1 MIHARRGSLIKGS
14 RTELEVN
21 LNAKRIITL
30 LMAAVMAMALLG
42 CNAANTTPTPAIG
55 NEATPTPPLTP
66 TITSEPPTPV
76 PTPTP
81 TPAPTKDVSAMP
93 EQAVFTELFSIKV
106 GEGKNEIGYLN
117 AAPLYVSGPTSFHV
131 DEDDWIAILDPNRG
145 RIMIFDDNEL
155 AHILD
160 LRDEL
165 AYPYHMCYADGG
177 FYIVDIGYEYI
188 LYAAFTMDDV
198 GKTGCET
205 KVYEIPEETTALLI
219 IDIYATEKGVILDG
233 AVAGEYHTSFNYWIL
248 DLKRGEF
255 IPTDEYQEF
264 EESEGETIIRTLGDE
279 WHLPMAENCSFE
291 IYGIDNHGF
300 LYVGYYEDFYA
311 EVGASTL
318 EKTIR
323 CYNSEGRQFGAA
335 RIDIDKYSSYPNVD
349 TVVLEDGTIYHMAC
363 YEDRITIYEVT
374 LGQRYE
380 TRKEELIERAIQK
393 REEAQRRTA
402 DPDAP

>member
-1 MIHARRGSLIKGS
+1 M
-14 RTELEVN
+14 
-21 LNAKRIITL
+21 NAKRIITL

-42 CNAANTTPTPAIG
+42 CNAANTTPTPAIE
-55 NEATPTPPLTP
+55 NEATPAPTLTP
-66 TITSEPPTPV
+66 EITAEPPAPE
-76 PTPTP
+76 PTP

>member
-21 LNAKRIITL
+21 LNAKIIITL

-219 IDIYATEKGVILDG
+219 GDIYATEKGVILEGSDG
-233 AVAGEYHTSFNYWIL
+233 SDSDHFCYWIL

-255 IPTDEYQEF
+255 IPTDEY
-264 EESEGETIIRTLGDE
+264 IIEIENDDE
-279 WHLPMAENCSFE
+279 LICLIFQDKWHVPLAENCSFD
-291 IYGIDNHGF
+291 IYGIDKYGF
-300 LYVGYYEDFYA
+300 IYVGYYEDFYA
-311 EVGASTL
+311 EVGAVTL

-323 CYNSEGRQFGAA
+323 CYNSKGRQFGVA
-335 RIDIDKYSSYPNVD
+335 RIDMDKYSSFLNMD

>member
-1 MIHARRGSLIKGS
+1 MREPYPGS

-42 CNAANTTPTPAIG
+42 CNAANTTPTPTNG
-55 NEATPTPPLTP
+55 NEATPAPTLTP
-66 TITSEPPTPV
+66 EITAEPPAPE
-76 PTPTP
+76 PTP
-81 TPAPTKDVSAMP
+81 TPAPTKDVNAMP
-93 EQAVFTELFSIKV
+93 ELAVFTELFSIPV
-106 GEGKNEIGYLN
+106 GKGKNEIGYMLEV
-117 AAPLYVSGPTSFHV
+117 PPMFSSGPTSFHV
-131 DEDDWIAILDPNRG
+131 DEDGWIAILDPKC
-145 RIMIFDDNEL
+145 RIMIFDGNKL

-160 LRDEL
+160 LSDKL
-165 AYPYHMCYADGG
+165 IYPYHMCYADGG

-205 KVYEIPEETTALLI
+205 KVYKIPEETTVLLI
-219 IDIYATEKGVILDG
+219 GDICATEKGVILSGSDG
-233 AVAGEYHTSFNYWIL
+233 DRFQDWIL
-248 DLKRGEF
+248 NLAHGKF
-255 IPTDEYQEF
+255 IPTDEYIECVR
-264 EESEGETIIRTLGDE
+264 EGDE
-279 WHLPMAENCSFE
+279 LVCRILGNEWHIPVQNHCSLGV
-291 IYGIDNHGF
+291 YGIDKYGF
-300 LYVGYYEDFYA
+300 IYVGYYEDFYA
-311 EVGASTL
+311 EVGAVTL

-323 CYNSEGRQFGAA
+323 CYNSKGRQFGVA
-335 RIDIDKYSSYPNVD
+335 RIDMDKYSSFLNMD

>member
-1 MIHARRGSLIKGS
+1 M
-14 RTELEVN
+14 
-21 LNAKRIITL
+21 NAKIIITL
-30 LMAAVMAMALLG
+30 LMAAVMAAALLG
-42 CNAANTTPTPAIG
+42 CDAVNTTPTPTIG

-66 TITSEPPTPV
+66 TITAEPSTPI

-93 EQAVFTELFSIKV
+93 ELAVFTELFSIKV
-106 GEGKNEIGYLN
+106 GEGKNEIGYM
-117 AAPLYVSGPTSFHV
+117 AVGPLYVPGPTAFYAN
-131 DEDDWIAILDPNRG
+131 EDGWIAILDPNRD
-145 RIMIFDDNEL
+145 RIMIFYGNKL

-160 LRDEL
+160 LSDKL
-165 AYPYHMCYADGG
+165 SYPYHMCYADGG

-205 KVYEIPEETTALLI
+205 KVYEIPEGTTVLLI
-219 IDIYATEKGVILDG
+219 IDIYATEKGVILYGVD
-233 AVAGEYHTSFNYWIL
+233 ENDNYTSNWIL
-248 DLKRGEF
+248 DLKRSEF
-255 IPTDEYQEF
+255 IPTDEY
-264 EESEGETIIRTLGDE
+264 IIEIENDDE
-279 WHLPMAENCSFE
+279 LICLIFQDKWHVPLAENCSFD
-291 IYGIDNHGF
+291 IYGIDKYGF
-300 LYVGYYEDFYA
+300 IYVGYYEDFYA
-311 EVGASTL
+311 EVGAVTL

-335 RIDIDKYSSYPNVD
+335 RIDIDKYSSFLNMD

-380 TRKEELIERAIQK
+380 TRKDELIERAIRK

>member
-1 MIHARRGSLIKGS
+1 MIHECCGSLIKGS
-14 RTELEVN
+14 RTELEEN

-30 LMAAVMAMALLG
+30 LMAAVMAAALLG
-42 CNAANTTPTPAIG
+42 CNAANTTPTPTIG
-55 NEATPTPPLTP
+55 NKATAAPTLTP
-66 TITSEPPTPV
+66 EITSEPPAPE
-76 PTPTP
+76 PTP

-93 EQAVFTELFSIKV
+93 ELAVFTELFSIKV
-106 GEGKNEIGYLN
+106 GEGKNEIGYM
-117 AAPLYVSGPTSFHV
+117 AVGPLYVPGPTAFYAN
-131 DEDDWIAILDPNRG
+131 EDGWIAILDPNRG
-145 RIMIFDDNEL
+145 RIMIFDGNKL

-160 LRDEL
+160 LSDKL
-165 AYPYHMCYADGG
+165 IYPYHMCYADGG

-219 IDIYATEKGVILDG
+219 GDIYATEKGVILEGSDG
-233 AVAGEYHTSFNYWIL
+233 SDSDHFCYWIL

-255 IPTDEYQEF
+255 IPTDEY
-264 EESEGETIIRTLGDE
+264 IIEIENDDE
-279 WHLPMAENCSFE
+279 LICLIFQDKWHVPLAENCSFD
-291 IYGIDNHGF
+291 IYGIDKYGF
-300 LYVGYYEDFYA
+300 IYVGYYEDFYA
-311 EVGASTL
+311 EVGAVTL

-323 CYNSEGRQFGAA
+323 CYNSKGRQFGVA
-335 RIDIDKYSSYPNVD
+335 RIDMDKYSSFLNMD

>member
-42 CNAANTTPTPAIG
+42 CNAANTTPTPTIG
-55 NEATPTPPLTP
+55 NKATAAPTLTP
-66 TITSEPPTPV
+66 EITSEPPAPE
-76 PTPTP
+76 PTP

-93 EQAVFTELFSIKV
+93 ELAVFTELFSIKV
-106 GEGKNEIGYLN
+106 GEGKNEIGYM
-117 AAPLYVSGPTSFHV
+117 AVGPLYVPGPTAFYAN
-131 DEDDWIAILDPNRG
+131 EDGWIAILDPNRG
-145 RIMIFDDNEL
+145 RIMIFDGNKL

-160 LRDEL
+160 LSDEL
-165 AYPYHMCYADGG
+165 SYPYHMCYADGG

-219 IDIYATEKGVILDG
+219 GDIYATEKGVILEGSDG
-233 AVAGEYHTSFNYWIL
+233 SDSDHFCYWIL

-255 IPTDEYQEF
+255 IPTDEY
-264 EESEGETIIRTLGDE
+264 IIEIENDDE
-279 WHLPMAENCSFE
+279 LICLIFQDKWHVPLAENCSFD
-291 IYGIDNHGF
+291 IYGIDKYGF
-300 LYVGYYEDFYA
+300 IYVGYYEDFYA
-311 EVGASTL
+311 EVGAVTL

-323 CYNSEGRQFGAA
+323 CYNSKGRQFGVA
-335 RIDIDKYSSYPNVD
+335 RIDMDKYSSFLNMD

>member
-42 CNAANTTPTPAIG
+42 CNAANTTPTPTIG
-55 NEATPTPPLTP
+55 NKATAAPTLTP
-66 TITSEPPTPV
+66 EITSEPPAPE
-76 PTPTP
+76 PTP

-93 EQAVFTELFSIKV
+93 ELAVFTELFSIKV
-106 GEGKNEIGYLN
+106 GEGKNEIGYM
-117 AAPLYVSGPTSFHV
+117 AVGPLYVPGPTAFYAN
-131 DEDDWIAILDPNRG
+131 EDGWIAILDPNRG
-145 RIMIFDDNEL
+145 RIMIFDGNKL

-160 LRDEL
+160 LSDEL
-165 AYPYHMCYADGG
+165 SYPYHMCYADGG

-219 IDIYATEKGVILDG
+219 GDIYATEKGVILEGSDG
-233 AVAGEYHTSFNYWIL
+233 SDSDHFCYWIL

-255 IPTDEYQEF
+255 IPTDEY
-264 EESEGETIIRTLGDE
+264 IIEIENDDE
-279 WHLPMAENCSFE
+279 LICLIFQDKWHVPLAENCSFD
-291 IYGIDNHGF
+291 IYGIDKYGF
-300 LYVGYYEDFYA
+300 IYVGYYEDFYA
-311 EVGASTL
+311 EVGAGTL

-323 CYNSEGRQFGAA
+323 CYNTEGQQFGAA

>member
-1 MIHARRGSLIKGS
+1 MIHECCGSLIKGS

-42 CNAANTTPTPAIG
+42 CNAANTTPTPTNG
-55 NEATPTPPLTP
+55 NEATPAPTLTP
-66 TITSEPPTPV
+66 EITSEPPAPE
-76 PTPTP
+76 PTP

-93 EQAVFTELFSIKV
+93 ELAVFTELFSIKV
-106 GEGKNEIGYLN
+106 GEGKNEIGYM
-117 AAPLYVSGPTSFHV
+117 AVGPLYVPGPTAFYAN
-131 DEDDWIAILDPNRG
+131 EDGWIAILDPNRG
-145 RIMIFDDNEL
+145 RIMIFDGNKL

-160 LRDEL
+160 LSDEL
-165 AYPYHMCYADGG
+165 SYPYHMCYADGG

-219 IDIYATEKGVILDG
+219 GDIYATEKGVILEGSDG
-233 AVAGEYHTSFNYWIL
+233 SDSDHFCYWIL

-255 IPTDEYQEF
+255 IPTDEY
-264 EESEGETIIRTLGDE
+264 IIEIENDDE
-279 WHLPMAENCSFE
+279 LICLIFQDKWHVPLAENCSFD
-291 IYGIDNHGF
+291 IYGIDKYGF
-300 LYVGYYEDFYA
+300 IYVGYYEDFYA
-311 EVGASTL
+311 EVGAVTL

-323 CYNSEGRQFGAA
+323 CYNSKGRQFGVA
-335 RIDIDKYSSYPNVD
+335 RIDMDKYSSFLNMD

>member
-1 MIHARRGSLIKGS
+1 MREPYPGS

-42 CNAANTTPTPAIG
+42 CNAANTTPTPTNG
-55 NEATPTPPLTP
+55 NEATPAPTLTP
-66 TITSEPPTPV
+66 EITAEPPAPE
-76 PTPTP
+76 PTP
-81 TPAPTKDVSAMP
+81 TPAPTKDVNAMP
-93 EQAVFTELFSIKV
+93 ELAVFTELFSIPV
-106 GEGKNEIGYLN
+106 GKGKNEIGYMLEV
-117 AAPLYVSGPTSFHV
+117 PPMFSSGPTSFHV
-131 DEDDWIAILDPNRG
+131 DEDGWIAILDPKC
-145 RIMIFDDNEL
+145 RIMIFDGNKL

-160 LRDEL
+160 LSDKL
-165 AYPYHMCYADGG
+165 IYPYHMCYADGG

-188 LYAAFTMDDV
+188 LYAAFTMDYV

-205 KVYEIPEETTALLI
+205 KVYKIPEETTVLLI
-219 IDIYATEKGVILDG
+219 GDICATEKGVILSGSDG
-233 AVAGEYHTSFNYWIL
+233 DRFQDWIL
-248 DLKRGEF
+248 NLAHGKF
-255 IPTDEYQEF
+255 IPTDEYIECVR
-264 EESEGETIIRTLGDE
+264 EGDE
-279 WHLPMAENCSFE
+279 LVCRILGNEWHIPVQNHCSLGV
-291 IYGIDNHGF
+291 YGIDKYGF
-300 LYVGYYEDFYA
+300 IYVGYYEDFYA

-323 CYNSEGRQFGAA
+323 CYNTEGQQFGAA

-349 TVVLEDGTIYHMAC
+349 AVVLEDGTIYHMAC

>member
-1 MIHARRGSLIKGS
+1 MQEPYPGSCI
-14 RTELEVN
+14 ELEVN

-42 CNAANTTPTPAIG
+42 CNAANTTPTPAIE
-55 NEATPTPPLTP
+55 NEATVAPTLTP
-66 TITSEPPTPV
+66 EITAEPPAPE
-76 PTPTP
+76 PTP

-93 EQAVFTELFSIKV
+93 ELAVFTELFSIKV

-131 DEDDWIAILDPNRG
+131 DEDGWIAILDPNKG
-145 RIMIFDDNEL
+145 RIMIFDGNKL

-219 IDIYATEKGVILDG
+219 GDICATEKGVILSGSDG
-233 AVAGEYHTSFNYWIL
+233 DHFRDWIL
-248 DLKRGEF
+248 NLEHGKF
-255 IPTDEYQEF
+255 IPTDEYIECV
-264 EESEGETIIRTLGDE
+264 SEGDELVCRILGNE
-279 WHLPMAENCSFE
+279 WHIPVQNHCSLGV
-291 IYGIDNHGF
+291 YGIDKYGF

-311 EVGASTL
+311 EVGAVTL

-323 CYNSEGRQFGAA
+323 CYNTEGRQFGVA
-335 RIDIDKYSSYPNVD
+335 RIDIDKYSSFLNMD

-380 TRKEELIERAIQK
+380 TRKEELIEQAIRK

>member
-1 MIHARRGSLIKGS
+1 
-14 RTELEVN
+14 
-21 LNAKRIITL
+21 LNAKIIITL

>member
-1 MIHARRGSLIKGS
+1 MREPYPGS

-21 LNAKRIITL
+21 LNAKIIITL

>member
-1 MIHARRGSLIKGS
+1 M
-14 RTELEVN
+14 
-21 LNAKRIITL
+21 NAKRIKAL
-30 LMAAVMAMALLG
+30 FLSAVMAMALLG
-42 CNAANTTPTPAIG
+42 CNAANTTPTPTIG

-66 TITSEPPTPV
+66 TITAEPSTPI

-93 EQAVFTELFSIKV
+93 EQAVFTELFSIPV
-106 GEGKNEIGYLN
+106 GKGKNEIGYMLEV
-117 AAPLYVSGPTSFHV
+117 PPMFSSGPTSFHV
-131 DEDDWIAILDPNRG
+131 DEDGWVAILDPKC
-145 RIMIFDDNEL
+145 RIMIFDGNKL

-160 LRDEL
+160 LSDKL
-165 AYPYHMCYADGG
+165 IYPYHMCYADGG

-205 KVYEIPEETTALLI
+205 KVYELPEETTALLI
-219 IDIYATEKGVILDG
+219 IDIYATKKGVILSGSDSD
-233 AVAGEYHTSFNYWIL
+233 HFRDWIL

-255 IPTDEYQEF
+255 IPTDDYIEYI
-264 EESEGETIIRTLGDE
+264 EEYIEEGETGETVIRTLGDE
-279 WHLPMAENCSFE
+279 WHIPQEANFFIGD
-291 IYGIDNHGF
+291 IYGIDKYGF
-300 LYVGYYEDFYA
+300 IYVGYYEDFYA

-349 TVVLEDGTIYHMAC
+349 AVVLEDGTIYHMAC

-380 TRKEELIERAIQK
+380 TRKEELIEQAIRK

>member
-1 MIHARRGSLIKGS
+1 M
-14 RTELEVN
+14 
-21 LNAKRIITL
+21 NAKRIIIL
-30 LMAAVMAMALLG
+30 LMAAVMAAALLG
-42 CNAANTTPTPAIG
+42 CNTVNTTPTPTIG
-55 NEATPTPPLTP
+55 NEVTPAPSLTP
-66 TITSEPPTPV
+66 TITAVPPTPV
-76 PTPTP
+76 PTSAP

-93 EQAVFTELFSIKV
+93 EQAVFTELFSIPV

-117 AAPLYVSGPTSFHV
+117 AAPLYVSGPTSFYV
-131 DEDDWIAILDPNRG
+131 DEDGWIAILDPNRG
-145 RIMIFDDNEL
+145 RIMIYEDNKL

-160 LRDEL
+160 LRDKL
-165 AYPYHMCYADGG
+165 AYPYHMCYADDG

-188 LYAAFTMDDV
+188 LYAEFTMDDV

-219 IDIYATEKGVILDG
+219 GEICATEKGVILSGSDG
-233 AVAGEYHTSFNYWIL
+233 SGSGHFCDWIL
-248 DLKRGEF
+248 DLKRGKF
-255 IPTDEYQEF
+255 IPTDEYLEF
-264 EESEGETIIRTLGDE
+264 DESENETVIRTSGDE
-279 WHLPMAENCSFE
+279 WHIPQEANFFIGE
-291 IYGIDNHGF
+291 IYGIDKYGF

-311 EVGASTL
+311 EVGAVTL

-323 CYNSEGRQFGAA
+323 CYNPEGKQFGVA

-349 TVVLEDGTIYHMAC
+349 AVVLEDGTIYHMAC

-380 TRKEELIERAIQK
+380 TRKEELIQQAI
-393 REEAQRRTA
+393 REIEEAQRRTP

>member
-1 MIHARRGSLIKGS
+1 MREPYPGS

-42 CNAANTTPTPAIG
+42 CNAANTTPTPTNG
-55 NEATPTPPLTP
+55 NEATPAPTLTP
-66 TITSEPPTPV
+66 EITAEPPAPE
-76 PTPTP
+76 PTP
-81 TPAPTKDVSAMP
+81 TPAPTKDVNAMP
-93 EQAVFTELFSIKV
+93 ELAVFTELFSIPV
-106 GEGKNEIGYLN
+106 GKGKNEIGYMLEV
-117 AAPLYVSGPTSFHV
+117 PPMFSSGPTSFHV
-131 DEDDWIAILDPNRG
+131 DEDGWIAILDPKC
-145 RIMIFDDNEL
+145 RIMIFDGNKL

-160 LRDEL
+160 LSDKL
-165 AYPYHMCYADGG
+165 IYPYHMCYADGG

>member
-1 MIHARRGSLIKGS
+1 
-14 RTELEVN
+14 
-21 LNAKRIITL
+21 
-30 LMAAVMAMALLG
+30 MALLG
-42 CNAANTTPTPAIG
+42 CNAANTTPTPTIG

-66 TITSEPPTPV
+66 TITAEPSTPI

-93 EQAVFTELFSIKV
+93 EQAVFTELFSIPV
-106 GEGKNEIGYLN
+106 GKGKNEIGYMLEV
-117 AAPLYVSGPTSFHV
+117 PPMFSSGPTSFHV
-131 DEDDWIAILDPNRG
+131 DEDGWVAILDPKC
-145 RIMIFDDNEL
+145 RIMIFDGNKL

-160 LRDEL
+160 LSDKL
-165 AYPYHMCYADGG
+165 IYPYHMCYADGG

-205 KVYEIPEETTALLI
+205 KVYELPEETTALLI
-219 IDIYATEKGVILDG
+219 IDIYATKKGVILSGSDSD
-233 AVAGEYHTSFNYWIL
+233 HFRDWIL

-255 IPTDEYQEF
+255 IPTDDYIEYI
-264 EESEGETIIRTLGDE
+264 EEYIEEGETGETVIRTLGDE
-279 WHLPMAENCSFE
+279 WHIPQEANFFIGD
-291 IYGIDNHGF
+291 IYGIDKYGF
-300 LYVGYYEDFYA
+300 IYVGYYEDFYA

-349 TVVLEDGTIYHMAC
+349 AVVLEDGTIYHMAC

-380 TRKEELIERAIQK
+380 TRKEELIEQAIRK

>member
-21 LNAKRIITL
+21 LNAKIIITL

-42 CNAANTTPTPAIG
+42 CNAANTTPTPAIE
-55 NEATPTPPLTP
+55 NEATPAPALTP
-66 TITSEPPTPV
+66 EITAEPPAPE
-76 PTPTP
+76 PTP

-349 TVVLEDGTIYHMAC
+349 TVVLEDGTIYHRAC

>member
-1 MIHARRGSLIKGS
+1 M
-14 RTELEVN
+14 
-21 LNAKRIITL
+21 NAKRIIIL
-30 LMAAVMAMALLG
+30 LMAAVMAAALLG
-42 CNAANTTPTPAIG
+42 CNAANTTPTPTIG
-55 NEATPTPPLTP
+55 NEATPATSLTP
-66 TITSEPPTPV
+66 AITKEPPTPA

-81 TPAPTKDVSAMP
+81 TPAPTKDISAMP
-93 EQAVFTELFSIKV
+93 EQALFTELFSIPV
-106 GEGKNEIGYLN
+106 GKGKNEIGYLN

-131 DEDDWIAILDPNRG
+131 DEDGWIAILDPNMG
-145 RIMIFDDNEL
+145 RLMIFDDNKL

-160 LRDEL
+160 LRDQL
-165 AYPYHMCYADGG
+165 AYPYHMCYADDG

-188 LYAAFTMDDV
+188 LYAEFTMDDV

-219 IDIYATEKGVILDG
+219 GEICATEKGVILSGSDG
-233 AVAGEYHTSFNYWIL
+233 SGSGHFCDWIL
-248 DLKRGEF
+248 DLKRGKF
-255 IPTDEYQEF
+255 IPTDEYLEF
-264 EESEGETIIRTLGDE
+264 DESENETVIRTSGDE
-279 WHLPMAENCSFE
+279 WHIPQEANFFIGE
-291 IYGIDNHGF
+291 IYGIDKYGF

-311 EVGASTL
+311 EVGASTF

-323 CYNSEGRQFGAA
+323 CYNTEGQQFGAA

-349 TVVLEDGTIYHMAC
+349 AVVLEDGTIYHMAC

-380 TRKEELIERAIQK
+380 TRKEELIQQAI
-393 REEAQRRTA
+393 REIEEAQRRTP

>member
-1 MIHARRGSLIKGS
+1 M
-14 RTELEVN
+14 
-21 LNAKRIITL
+21 NAKRIITL

-42 CNAANTTPTPAIG
+42 CNAANTTPTPTNG
-55 NEATPTPPLTP
+55 NEATPAPTLTP
-66 TITSEPPTPV
+66 EITAEPPAPE
-76 PTPTP
+76 PTP
-81 TPAPTKDVSAMP
+81 TPAPTKDVNAMP
-93 EQAVFTELFSIKV
+93 ELAVFTELFSIPV
-106 GEGKNEIGYLN
+106 GKGKNEIGYMLEV
-117 AAPLYVSGPTSFHV
+117 PPMFSSGPTSFHV
-131 DEDDWIAILDPNRG
+131 DEDGWIAILDPKC
-145 RIMIFDDNEL
+145 RIMIFDGNKL

-160 LRDEL
+160 LSDKL
-165 AYPYHMCYADGG
+165 IYPYHMCYADGG

-205 KVYEIPEETTALLI
+205 KVYKIPEETTVLLI
-219 IDIYATEKGVILDG
+219 GDICATEKGVILSGSDG
-233 AVAGEYHTSFNYWIL
+233 DRFQDWIL
-248 DLKRGEF
+248 NLAHGKF
-255 IPTDEYQEF
+255 IPTDEYIECVR
-264 EESEGETIIRTLGDE
+264 EGDE
-279 WHLPMAENCSFE
+279 LVCRILGNEWHIPVQNHCSLGV
-291 IYGIDNHGF
+291 YGIDKYGF
-300 LYVGYYEDFYA
+300 IYVGYYEDFYA

-323 CYNSEGRQFGAA
+323 CYNTEGQQFGAA

-349 TVVLEDGTIYHMAC
+349 AVVLEDGTIYHMAC

>member
-1 MIHARRGSLIKGS
+1 MIHECCGSLIKGS
-14 RTELEVN
+14 RTELEEN

-30 LMAAVMAMALLG
+30 LMAAVMAAALLG
-42 CNAANTTPTPAIG
+42 CNAANTTPTPTIG
-55 NEATPTPPLTP
+55 NKATAAPTLTP
-66 TITSEPPTPV
+66 EITSEPPAPE
-76 PTPTP
+76 PTP

-93 EQAVFTELFSIKV
+93 ELAVFTELFSIKV
-106 GEGKNEIGYLN
+106 GEGKNEIGYM
-117 AAPLYVSGPTSFHV
+117 AVGPLYVPGPTAFYAN
-131 DEDDWIAILDPNRG
+131 EDGWIAILDPNRG
-145 RIMIFDDNEL
+145 RIMIFDGNKL

-160 LRDEL
+160 LSDEL
-165 AYPYHMCYADGG
+165 SYPYHMCYADGG

-219 IDIYATEKGVILDG
+219 GDIYATEKGVILEGSDG
-233 AVAGEYHTSFNYWIL
+233 SDSDHFCYWIL

-255 IPTDEYQEF
+255 IPTDEY
-264 EESEGETIIRTLGDE
+264 IIEIENDDE
-279 WHLPMAENCSFE
+279 LICLIFQDKWHVPLAENCSFD
-291 IYGIDNHGF
+291 IYGIDKYGF
-300 LYVGYYEDFYA
+300 IYVGYYEDFYA
-311 EVGASTL
+311 EVGAVTL

-323 CYNSEGRQFGAA
+323 CYNSKGRQFGVA
-335 RIDIDKYSSYPNVD
+335 RIDMDKYSSFLNMD

-380 TRKEELIERAIQK
+380 TRKDELIERAIRK

>member
-1 MIHARRGSLIKGS
+1 M
-14 RTELEVN
+14 
-21 LNAKRIITL
+21 NAKRIKALFLST
-30 LMAAVMAMALLG
+30 VMAMALLG
-42 CNAANTTPTPAIG
+42 CDAVSTIPTPTIG

-66 TITSEPPTPV
+66 TITAEPSTPI
-76 PTPTP
+76 PTP

-93 EQAVFTELFSIKV
+93 EQAVFTELFSIPV
-106 GEGKNEIGYLN
+106 GKGKNEIGYM
-117 AAPLYVSGPTSFHV
+117 AVGPLYVPGPTAFYAN
-131 DEDDWIAILDPNRG
+131 EDGWIAILDPNRD
-145 RIMIFDDNEL
+145 RIMIFYGNKL

-160 LRDEL
+160 LSDKL
-165 AYPYHMCYADGG
+165 SYPYHMCYADGG
-177 FYIVDIGYEYI
+177 FYIVDIDYEYI

-219 IDIYATEKGVILDG
+219 GDIYATEKGVILEGSDG
-233 AVAGEYHTSFNYWIL
+233 SDSDHFCYWIL

-255 IPTDEYQEF
+255 IPTDEY
-264 EESEGETIIRTLGDE
+264 IIEIENDDE
-279 WHLPMAENCSFE
+279 LICLIFQDKWHVPLAENCSFD
-291 IYGIDNHGF
+291 IYGIDKYGF
-300 LYVGYYEDFYA
+300 IYVGYYEDFYA
-311 EVGASTL
+311 EVGAVTL

-323 CYNSEGRQFGAA
+323 CYNSKGRQFGVA
-335 RIDIDKYSSYPNVD
+335 RIDMDKYSSFLNMD

-380 TRKEELIERAIQK
+380 TRKDELIERAIRK

>member
-21 LNAKRIITL
+21 LNAKIIITL

-42 CNAANTTPTPAIG
+42 CNAANTTPTPAIE
-55 NEATPTPPLTP
+55 NEATPAPALTP
-66 TITSEPPTPV
+66 EITAEPPAPE
-76 PTPTP
+76 PTP

>member
-42 CNAANTTPTPAIG
+42 CNAANTTPTPAIE
-55 NEATPTPPLTP
+55 NEATPAPALTP
-66 TITSEPPTPV
+66 EITAEPPAPE
-76 PTPTP
+76 PTP

>member
-21 LNAKRIITL
+21 LNAKIIITL

-42 CNAANTTPTPAIG
+42 CNAANTTPTPAIE
-55 NEATPTPPLTP
+55 NEATPAPALTP
-66 TITSEPPTPV
+66 EITAEPPAPE
-76 PTPTP
+76 PTP

-219 IDIYATEKGVILDG
+219 GDIYATEKGVILEGSDG
-233 AVAGEYHTSFNYWIL
+233 SDSDHFCYWIL

-255 IPTDEYQEF
+255 IPTDEY
-264 EESEGETIIRTLGDE
+264 IIEIENDDE
-279 WHLPMAENCSFE
+279 LICLIFQDKWHVPLAENCSFD
-291 IYGIDNHGF
+291 IYGIDKYGF
-300 LYVGYYEDFYA
+300 IYVGYYEDFYA
-311 EVGASTL
+311 EVGAVTL

-323 CYNSEGRQFGAA
+323 CYNTEGRQFGVA
-335 RIDIDKYSSYPNVD
+335 RIDIDKYSSFLNMD

-380 TRKEELIERAIQK
+380 TRKEELIEQAIRK

>member
-1 MIHARRGSLIKGS
+1 M
-14 RTELEVN
+14 
-21 LNAKRIITL
+21 NAKIIITL

-42 CNAANTTPTPAIG
+42 CNAANTTPTPAIE
-55 NEATPTPPLTP
+55 NEATPAPALTP
-66 TITSEPPTPV
+66 EITAEPPAPE
-76 PTPTP
+76 PTP

-93 EQAVFTELFSIKV
+93 ELAVFTELFSIPV
-106 GEGKNEIGYLN
+106 GEGKNEIGYM
-117 AAPLYVSGPTSFHV
+117 AVGPLYVPGPTAFYAN
-131 DEDDWIAILDPNRG
+131 EDGWIAILDPNRG
-145 RIMIFDDNEL
+145 RIMIFDGNKL

-160 LRDEL
+160 LSDKL
-165 AYPYHMCYADGG
+165 IYPYHMCYADGG

-198 GKTGCET
+198 GKTDCET
-205 KVYEIPEETTALLI
+205 KVYEIPEGTTALLI
-219 IDIYATEKGVILDG
+219 IDIYATEKGVILYGVD
-233 AVAGEYHTSFNYWIL
+233 ENDNYTSNWIL
-248 DLKRGEF
+248 DLKRSEF
-255 IPTDEYQEF
+255 IPTDEYIIEIENDDELICLIF
-264 EESEGETIIRTLGDE
+264 EDE
-279 WHLPMAENCSFE
+279 WHVPLAGNCSFD
-291 IYGIDNHGF
+291 IIGIDKYGF

-311 EVGASTL
+311 EVGAVTL

-335 RIDIDKYSSYPNVD
+335 RIDIDKYSSFLNMD

-380 TRKEELIERAIQK
+380 TRKDELIEQAIRK

>member
-1 MIHARRGSLIKGS
+1 MIHECCGSLIKGS
-14 RTELEVN
+14 RTELEEN

-30 LMAAVMAMALLG
+30 LMAAVMAAALLG
-42 CNAANTTPTPAIG
+42 CNAANTTPTPTIG
-55 NEATPTPPLTP
+55 NKATAAPTLTP
-66 TITSEPPTPV
+66 EITSEPPAPE
-76 PTPTP
+76 PTP

-93 EQAVFTELFSIKV
+93 ELAVFTELFSIKV
-106 GEGKNEIGYLN
+106 GEGKNEIGYM
-117 AAPLYVSGPTSFHV
+117 AVGPLYVPGPTAFYAN
-131 DEDDWIAILDPNRG
+131 EDGWIAILDPNRG
-145 RIMIFDDNEL
+145 RIMIFDGNKL

-160 LRDEL
+160 LSDEL
-165 AYPYHMCYADGG
+165 SYPYHMCYADGG
-177 FYIVDIGYEYI
+177 FYLVDIGYEYI

-219 IDIYATEKGVILDG
+219 GDIYATEKGVILEGSDG
-233 AVAGEYHTSFNYWIL
+233 SDSDHFCYWIL

-255 IPTDEYQEF
+255 IPTDEY
-264 EESEGETIIRTLGDE
+264 IIEIENDDE
-279 WHLPMAENCSFE
+279 LICLIFQDKWHVPLAENCSFD
-291 IYGIDNHGF
+291 IYGIDKYGF
-300 LYVGYYEDFYA
+300 IYVGYYEDFYA
-311 EVGASTL
+311 EVGAVTL

-323 CYNSEGRQFGAA
+323 CYNSKGRQFGVA
-335 RIDIDKYSSYPNVD
+335 RIDMDKYSSFLNMD

-380 TRKEELIERAIQK
+380 TRKDELIERAIRK

>member
-21 LNAKRIITL
+21 LNAKIIITL

-205 KVYEIPEETTALLI
+205 KVYKIPEETTVLLI
-219 IDIYATEKGVILDG
+219 GDICATEKGVILSGSDG
-233 AVAGEYHTSFNYWIL
+233 DRFQDWIL
-248 DLKRGEF
+248 NLAHGKF
-255 IPTDEYQEF
+255 IPTDEYIECVR
-264 EESEGETIIRTLGDE
+264 EGDE
-279 WHLPMAENCSFE
+279 LVCRILGNEWHIPVQNHCSLGV
-291 IYGIDNHGF
+291 YGIDKYGF
-300 LYVGYYEDFYA
+300 IYVGYYEDFYA

-323 CYNSEGRQFGAA
+323 CYNTEGQQFGAA

-349 TVVLEDGTIYHMAC
+349 AVVLEDGTIYHMAC

>member
-1 MIHARRGSLIKGS
+1 M
-14 RTELEVN
+14 
-21 LNAKRIITL
+21 NAKRIIIL
-30 LMAAVMAMALLG
+30 LMAAVMAAALLG
-42 CNAANTTPTPAIG
+42 CNTVNTTPTPTIG
-55 NEATPTPPLTP
+55 NEVTPAPSLTP
-66 TITSEPPTPV
+66 TITAVPPTPV
-76 PTPTP
+76 PTSAP

-93 EQAVFTELFSIKV
+93 EQAVFTELFSIPV

-117 AAPLYVSGPTSFHV
+117 AAPLYVSGPTSFYV
-131 DEDDWIAILDPNRG
+131 DEDGWIAILDPNRG
-145 RIMIFDDNEL
+145 RIMIYEDNKL

-160 LRDEL
+160 LRDKL

-219 IDIYATEKGVILDG
+219 IDIYATKKGIILDG
-233 AVAGEYHTSFNYWIL
+233 AVAGEYHTSFNYWTL

-255 IPTDEYQEF
+255 IPTDDYIEYIE
-264 EESEGETIIRTLGDE
+264 EGETGETVIRTLGDE
-279 WHLPMAENCSFE
+279 WHLPRERNCSFD
-291 IYGIDNHGF
+291 IYGIDKHGF

-311 EVGASTL
+311 EVGAVTL

-323 CYNSEGRQFGAA
+323 CYNTEGQQFGVA

-349 TVVLEDGTIYHMAC
+349 AVVLEDGTIYHMAC

-380 TRKEELIERAIQK
+380 TRKEELIEQAIRAK
-393 REEAQRRTA
+393 EEAQRRA
-402 DPDAP
+402 EDPAAP

>member
-21 LNAKRIITL
+21 LNAKIIITL

-219 IDIYATEKGVILDG
+219 GDIYATEKGVILEGSDG
-233 AVAGEYHTSFNYWIL
+233 SDSDHFCYWIL

-255 IPTDEYQEF
+255 IPTDEY
-264 EESEGETIIRTLGDE
+264 IIEIENDDE
-279 WHLPMAENCSFE
+279 LICLIFQDKWHVPLAENCSFD
-291 IYGIDNHGF
+291 IYGIDKYGF
-300 LYVGYYEDFYA
+300 IYVGYYEDFYA

-323 CYNSEGRQFGAA
+323 CYNTKGQQFGAA

-349 TVVLEDGTIYHMAC
+349 AVVLEDGTIYHMAC

>member
-21 LNAKRIITL
+21 LNAKIIITL

-145 RIMIFDDNEL
+145 RIMIFDGNKL

-160 LRDEL
+160 LSDEL
-165 AYPYHMCYADGG
+165 SYPYHMCYADGG